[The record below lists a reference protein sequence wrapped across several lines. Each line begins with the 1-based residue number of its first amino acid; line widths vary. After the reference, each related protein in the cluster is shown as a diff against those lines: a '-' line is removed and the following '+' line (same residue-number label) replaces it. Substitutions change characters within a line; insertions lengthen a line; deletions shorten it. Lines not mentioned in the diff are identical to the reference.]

1 MNETVKMK
9 IEERLK
15 AQNMTQRELA
25 LKLGV
30 SEVTVSR
37 WLNGER
43 SLTVETLTSIADA
56 LEISP
61 AYFFTNDS
69 QMGNVSP
76 TSEQNRSEEKS
87 GMSTGLKVTF
97 GVILGLVIA
106 AVAAGLL
113 SKDEKD
119 KIADVLKNGE
129 DSLQGGK

>member
-1 MNETVKMK
+1 MNETVKRK

-15 AQNMTQRELA
+15 ALNMTQRELA

-43 SLTVETLTSIADA
+43 NLTVETIDTIASA
-56 LEISP
+56 LDTTASYLL
-61 AYFFTNDS
+61 ANDS
-69 QMGNVSP
+69 QTDNNSQTNG
-76 TSEQNRSEEKS
+76 QNHSEEKS

-97 GVILGLVIA
+97 GVIFGLVIA
-106 AVAAGLL
+106 AVATGLL

-119 KIADVLKNGE
+119 KIVDVLKNGE
-129 DSLQGGK
+129 GSL

>member
-1 MNETVKMK
+1 MNETVKRK

-15 AQNMTQRELA
+15 ALNMTQRELA

-30 SEVTVSR
+30 NEVTVSR

-43 SLTVETLTSIADA
+43 SLTIETLDSIASA
-56 LEISP
+56 LDTTASYLL
-61 AYFFTNDS
+61 ANNS
-69 QMGNVSP
+69 QP
-76 TSEQNRSEEKS
+76 KEKS

-97 GVILGLVIA
+97 GVIFGLVIA

-119 KIADVLKNGE
+119 KIVDVLKNGE
-129 DSLQGGK
+129 DNLQGGT